1 MSDDRVLSFD
11 VIETQRGND
20 PLSQVSAGFSYP
32 NNGAPTGGDL
42 MDMTAFVQQVHVL
55 NEDNKQLQTKL
66 KENNTQLRERVEE
79 LNEIKIQQEEALQR
93 LTAQSE
99 NTKAK
104 IQAMTN
110 RQKELE
116 MQLEVEK
123 AEKERLARQL
133 GGGSSR
139 EDKEKIH
146 QLEEQIKEFKKQRD
160 DHLHKESR
168 LTDSV
173 EKYIEENR
181 KLQGELQEIRDQY
194 EELEMVNQEMDT
206 HVRSL
211 LREQKE
217 GLKRQQQQQMLGEN
231 SALQLNSDLMSQVRV
246 FTAENQHLRQQL
258 EQSANVIEDLQQKLV
273 QTESPRKQLLR
284 QEIAQADHV
293 IKELQ
298 RQLDQKIREG
308 SEIQNL
314 EQEAA
319 QSAHL
324 VEELQQQLNQK
335 VREISEHQQEYQR
348 LKQEMA
354 ESAKRIEE
362 LEQQLEQK
370 TMDCSEIENLR
381 EEVTQSAYTIQELE
395 QQMQQKTI
403 ETSVQLR
410 RKHLATTELNSEAS
424 SGVDSETSLHQKLD
438 NLNSENEQLRG
449 ENEQLEKE
457 KLHLKSEVDR
467 LQQVSD
473 AQQDSQGVNLWKQRH
488 EQATKAAEQLKIEHQ
503 LQERVSRQQIAQ
515 AEKEKKEVERDLEKM
530 RTQFQDL
537 MEHMNMVSGGSSEKV
552 AERVKELESENEY
565 LQFQVRLKQLNIH
578 EDGGESGNQM
588 VKMKKEVLELSHQ
601 LEKKKNELEQAQRQ
615 EAQLIQLNMEE
626 KEELKK
632 RISDLEESLNEA
644 RALLKESAANNK
656 ESLEE
661 QLAAQEYELK
671 QQFQEKFQV
680 LQAELTDAKDRSLQ
694 TAQKV
699 AEERLE
705 AMREDNEKHRQ
716 MVNKLE
722 QQLKMKT
729 PIPIPAPR
737 VRQGPDMK
745 QLQEMN
751 EKLSKDNIE
760 LNQQV
765 DRLDKRVVK
774 ELEQRTLLATERDQV
789 AAKNCAL
796 EQALQEQT
804 SQVKENQSVKQ
815 QFVALIEHNR
825 HLQDGLDEALR
836 GYDLESEKCEELN
849 HRLLALEQQVRIERQ
864 RSSADTSGLQQRIQM
879 LEADYRQQ
887 HEHSQQ
893 QQYVCFRHT
902 HNEQK
907 FLSNLCF
914 LFSRRSFQEAYDKV
928 KGERDMA
935 QYDYQ
940 LLLKKVEDMSSQ
952 YQECLQRKEQLM
964 QECKHARENLD
975 QVTARYMSA
984 EELIEEKESDMK
996 EMEVKIRQLEE
1007 TASTVPILQQQSEVW
1022 KTDFEAEREAR
1033 QKTSED
1039 REALL
1044 HDLDQLRRG
1053 AQDAAFLR
1061 DDNRRLKD
1069 ELDTLRKERLHELQ
1083 RRRAD
1088 TQGHQPLG
1096 SSYQGGSFSNPSGTS
1111 AGTPGGYDQQPH
1123 VMQSQP
1129 TCGQV
1134 TCPKCSLQF
1143 PDMDTFEIHAND
1155 CIE

>member
-1 MSDDRVLSFD
+1 
-11 VIETQRGND
+11 
-20 PLSQVSAGFSYP
+20 
-32 NNGAPTGGDL
+32 
-42 MDMTAFVQQVHVL
+42 
-55 NEDNKQLQTKL
+55 
-66 KENNTQLRERVEE
+66 
-79 LNEIKIQQEEALQR
+79 
-93 LTAQSE
+93 
-99 NTKAK
+99 
-104 IQAMTN
+104 
-110 RQKELE
+110 
-116 MQLEVEK
+116 
-123 AEKERLARQL
+123 
-133 GGGSSR
+133 
-139 EDKEKIH
+139 
-146 QLEEQIKEFKKQRD
+146 
-160 DHLHKESR
+160 
-168 LTDSV
+168 
-173 EKYIEENR
+173 
-181 KLQGELQEIRDQY
+181 
-194 EELEMVNQEMDT
+194 
-206 HVRSL
+206 
-211 LREQKE
+211 
-217 GLKRQQQQQMLGEN
+217 
-231 SALQLNSDLMSQVRV
+231 
-246 FTAENQHLRQQL
+246 
-258 EQSANVIEDLQQKLV
+258 
-273 QTESPRKQLLR
+273 
-284 QEIAQADHV
+284 
-293 IKELQ
+293 
-298 RQLDQKIREG
+298 
-308 SEIQNL
+308 
-314 EQEAA
+314 
-319 QSAHL
+319 
-324 VEELQQQLNQK
+324 
-335 VREISEHQQEYQR
+335 
-348 LKQEMA
+348 
-354 ESAKRIEE
+354 
-362 LEQQLEQK
+362 
-370 TMDCSEIENLR
+370 
-381 EEVTQSAYTIQELE
+381 
-395 QQMQQKTI
+395 
-403 ETSVQLR
+403 
-410 RKHLATTELNSEAS
+410 
-424 SGVDSETSLHQKLD
+424 
-438 NLNSENEQLRG
+438 
-449 ENEQLEKE
+449 
-457 KLHLKSEVDR
+457 
-467 LQQVSD
+467 
-473 AQQDSQGVNLWKQRH
+473 
-488 EQATKAAEQLKIEHQ
+488 
-503 LQERVSRQQIAQ
+503 
-515 AEKEKKEVERDLEKM
+515 
-530 RTQFQDL
+530 
-537 MEHMNMVSGGSSEKV
+537 
-552 AERVKELESENEY
+552 
-565 LQFQVRLKQLNIH
+565 
-578 EDGGESGNQM
+578 
-588 VKMKKEVLELSHQ
+588 MKFL
-601 LEKKKNELEQAQRQ
+601 
-615 EAQLIQLNMEE
+615 
-626 KEELKK
+626 
-632 RISDLEESLNEA
+632 
-644 RALLKESAANNK
+644 
-656 ESLEE
+656 
-661 QLAAQEYELK
+661 
-671 QQFQEKFQV
+671 V

-765 DRLDKRVVK
+765 DRLNKRVIK
-774 ELEQRTLLATERDQV
+774 ELEQRDQV
-789 AAKNCAL
+789 AAKNQAL

-815 QFVALIEHNR
+815 QFVALIEQNR
-825 HLQDGLDEALR
+825 HLQDRLDEALR
-836 GYDLESEKCEELN
+836 RYDLESEKCEELN

-893 QQYVCFRHT
+893 QQ
-902 HNEQK
+902 
-907 FLSNLCF
+907 
-914 LFSRRSFQEAYDKV
+914 RSFQEAYDKV

-1033 QKTSED
+1033 QKASED

-1111 AGTPGGYDQQPH
+1111 AGTPGGYDQQPR

-1129 TCGQV
+1129 TYGQV